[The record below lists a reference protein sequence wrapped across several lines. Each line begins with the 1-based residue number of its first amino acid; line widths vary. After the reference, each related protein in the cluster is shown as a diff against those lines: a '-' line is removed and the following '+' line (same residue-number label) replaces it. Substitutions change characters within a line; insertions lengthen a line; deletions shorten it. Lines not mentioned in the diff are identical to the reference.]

1 MESKETSRLA
11 AFIVPWACVLF
22 ICVMLVICNA
32 VTLSIESFA
41 VDSQNRIYIG
51 RPEEIHVYEGDR
63 LVKRISAQTS
73 RGYQFTVLKSDAI
86 LLSTS
91 SNVYTMDLDGNV
103 LSVREDVGTKTYNK
117 LQYARKNFTS
127 HKGDQY
133 QIRDALGRAKIVKNG
148 TETVYQISVLSVI
161 VKRLIALCIVSIILF
176 IGRKTLMVFRC
187 TNRTSPTCAGF
198 IAKER

>member
-1 MESKETSRLA
+1 MDGKQLSRMP
-11 AFIVPWACVLF
+11 AFIVPLACVLF

-41 VDSQNRIYIG
+41 VDSQNRIYIS

-117 LQYARKNFTS
+117 LQYARKTFTS

-133 QIRDALGRAKIVKNG
+133 QIRNEIGRTKIVKNG

-161 VKRLIALCIVSIILF
+161 VKMLIALCIASIILF
-176 IGRKTLMVFRC
+176 IGKNVIEKVKDTY
-187 TNRTSPTCAGF
+187 
-198 IAKER
+198 